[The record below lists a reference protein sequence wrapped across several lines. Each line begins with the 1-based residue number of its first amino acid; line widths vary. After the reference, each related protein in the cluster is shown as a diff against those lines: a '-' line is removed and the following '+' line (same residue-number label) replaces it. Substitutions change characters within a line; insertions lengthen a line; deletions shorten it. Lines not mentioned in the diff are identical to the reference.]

1 MELKDLSQLKDLMS
15 NQWVRYVVV
24 LLIGAT
30 VGVVFYPTKHIE
42 EKVSLKYEQEI
53 SQLKE
58 THDKEMNEEHMQFLA
73 IASEY
78 HSYHDEM
85 ESKVTKLTVEIR
97 SLQSKQKTA
106 YYKIVKPDGTIEIK
120 KFTESEVNESS
131 KVITQVQEEFKR
143 KVDSIESKWKSIH
156 EERVTKIQK
165 ESDQKE
171 SNYKKTIE
179 ELQKSK
185 SVTVNEKKYGI
196 EGGMMSNR
204 DYYLH
209 ATADVWGPIF
219 IGIQGESNQEFRD
232 NKMGLGLGL
241 RF

>member
-1 MELKDLSQLKDLMS
+1 MDFKGLLSVE
-15 NQWVRYVVV
+15 WVRYVVILFV
-24 LLIGAT
+24 GVT
-30 VGVVFYPTKHIE
+30 VGALFYPTKHIE
-42 EKVSLKYEQEI
+42 EKLSLKYEQEI

-58 THDKEMNEEHMQFLA
+58 THQKEIDTQQEIFTSLA
-73 IASEY
+73 GEY

-85 ESKVTKLTVEIR
+85 ESKVSSLTTEVH

-106 YYKIVKPDGTIEIK
+106 YYKIVRPDGTIEIK

-131 KVITQVQEEFKR
+131 KVVTQVQEEFKR
-143 KVDSIESKWKSIH
+143 KTDSIESKWKSIH
-156 EERVTKIQK
+156 ETRVVEIKK
-165 ESDQKE
+165 EYEQKE

-179 ELQKSK
+179 DLQKSK
-185 SVTVNEKKYGI
+185 VTSVNEKRFGL

-209 ATADVWGPIF
+209 ATADLWGPVF
-219 IGIQGESNQEFRD
+219 VGIQGEANKEFNENRL
-232 NKMGLGLGL
+232 GLGLGL